1 MRMAVVSGPVW
12 DGKGTDPWLPQRL
25 QARAEAAQVERDI
38 RRAVWAALSDWL
50 VQVARRV
57 LRLGERPDAH
67 AVHAL
72 APLWRE
78 SVEHIVRGEIRKAM
92 GLAYVKLL
100 GDDYGWDQRV
110 AVAHYLAEVTN
121 RMVRIPDEVFDLVA
135 GQISQ
140 GVNLGEGVPKLAARV
155 DNVLSTTEQERW
167 PNRAT
172 VVART
177 ETIGALNAGRADAFV
192 AFDEERDDEDPE
204 LEKFWLATDDSRTRP
219 THREA
224 EGQRVPV
231 GKSFTVGG
239 FELEF
244 PGDPAGPPQEVIQ
257 CRCTMLLVEVG
268 EDVDMSDRQTRR

>member
-1 MRMAVVSGPVW
+1 MTW

-25 QARAEAAQVERDI
+25 QARAQAAQVERDI

-57 LRLGERPDAH
+57 LRLGVPPDAH

-72 APLWRE
+72 APLWHD
-78 SVEHIVRGEIRKAM
+78 SVRHIVHGEILKAM
-92 GLAYVKLL
+92 GLAYKRLL
-100 GDDYGWDQRV
+100 GDDYEWDQRV
-110 AVAHYLAEVTN
+110 AVTRYLAEVTN

-135 GQISQ
+135 GQVAQ
-140 GVNLGEGVPKLAARV
+140 GVNLGEGIPKLAARV
-155 DNVLSTTEQERW
+155 DNVLSRTESERW

-177 ETIGALNAGRADAFV
+177 ETIGAMNAGSNDAFT
-192 AFDEERDDEDPE
+192 AFEEERDPEEPE
-204 LEKFWLATDDSRTRP
+204 LEKFWLATDDSRTRE

-231 GKSFTVGG
+231 GKPFTVGG

-244 PGDPAGPPQEVIQ
+244 PGDPTGPAQEVIQ
-257 CRCTMLLVEVG
+257 CRCVMLLVEVG
-268 EDVDMSDRQTRR
+268 EDVDMSDRQTR